1 VFQAPGGALA
11 RPGHAR
17 LCLQCCPDSAKDHC
31 RLQEHGHVCT
41 LSRTKSFQ
49 ALHNLRCQFC
59 LQVFGISG
67 DSPAEN
73 KAFKTAQNLQYDLLS
88 DADNILRKEFGIKNA
103 MLVLPG
109 RQTYVIDKSG
119 KCIMSFN
126 DMVNTSKHIS
136 EALKALGA
144 S

>member
-1 VFQAPGGALA
+1 
-11 RPGHAR
+11 
-17 LCLQCCPDSAKDHC
+17 
-31 RLQEHGHVCT
+31 
-41 LSRTKSFQ
+41 
-49 ALHNLRCQFC
+49 

-136 EALKALGA
+136 EALKALGV